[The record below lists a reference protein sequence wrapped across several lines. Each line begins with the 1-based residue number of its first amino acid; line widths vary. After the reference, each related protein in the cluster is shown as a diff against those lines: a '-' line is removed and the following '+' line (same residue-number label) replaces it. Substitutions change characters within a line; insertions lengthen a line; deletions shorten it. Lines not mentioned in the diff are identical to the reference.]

1 MLYASGA
8 RHGLCFNWSASIN
21 TLLVWCLR
29 FGVRLKI
36 KDFYSFFF
44 FLSDTWLMLRPSFG
58 ARLLIC
64 WYKCFRERERER
76 VRERKRL
83 WLNIFQLLI
92 NRYITPCSR
101 TGSRC
106 MKSNSCVVFVQ
117 CISVIATSLLA
128 SDWSDITVLQLPT
141 WNNPIAIVNN
151 YTIDTTFFRR
161 KINVLYNRQYFLVDY
176 DCCCLHVYH
185 LPLWSM

>member
-1 MLYASGA
+1 MVKHFS
-8 RHGLCFNWSASIN
+8 
-21 TLLVWCLR
+21 T
-29 FGVRLKI
+29 
-36 KDFYSFFF
+36 
-44 FLSDTWLMLRPSFG
+44 
-58 ARLLIC
+58 
-64 WYKCFRERERER
+64 
-76 VRERKRL
+76 
-83 WLNIFQLLI
+83 I

-161 KINVLYNRQYFLVDY
+161 KINVLYNRQYLWLLLLACLSLAIMINVETLSFVLLHFGDWLLYKV
-176 DCCCLHVYH
+176 CLSHPVLHV
-185 LPLWSM
+185 PNRSKV